1 MQLNL
6 KNPTVQL
13 NGLDLQ
19 AVKAI
24 FTAMLVWQKFGM
36 QKLTITSARDGKHK
50 TNSLHYTGK
59 AFDLRTKDVPDAVAM
74 REVLQ
79 QRLGHD
85 FDVILEPDHIHVEYD
100 PRS

>member
-1 MQLNL
+1 MQLKL

-13 NGLDLQ
+13 NGLHLQ

-24 FTAMLVWQKFGM
+24 FTAMLVWKKHGM
-36 QKLTITSARDGKHK
+36 EALTITSARDGAHK
-50 TNSLHYTGK
+50 KNSLHYHGK
-59 AFDLRTKDVPDAVAM
+59 AFDLRTRDVADAVAM
-74 REVLQ
+74 REELQ
-79 QRLGHD
+79 QRLGLD